1 MKKQKNPDKKINGR
15 IITIW
20 KKCPLLIL
28 TVSIFTVAGIF
39 CACSAF
45 LQKNVRPGQ
54 YLKEHLLTPCWMQII
69 AGEDAGTESAD
80 QAGSPASENSA
91 AAVYPD
97 AGGRNGKGDASSSE
111 TGRSVSDQADKG
123 SSRTNAAQII
133 GETSFTT
140 YKPVKVKSKY
150 YEDAGRIAHT
160 TVYPYQTV
168 GNDYFAD
175 AVFIGDSRMLGLHDY
190 AGWQDRADFFCDNGF
205 SVYKWAKDAE
215 AVNQKNGKTV
225 NLQKA
230 LSAKKYGKI
239 YLMVGMNDLGYG
251 TTDLYTANMQKML
264 TMLRTVQPDAI
275 IYLMGNLHMAE
286 SKNDMNSV
294 YNNVSLN
301 AKNVAMAMLADG
313 VTTFY
318 LDANPEFTDDKGFLK
333 ADMTFDGFHLYAKGY
348 KQWADFIKKHGII
361 KLK

>member
-1 MKKQKNPDKKINGR
+1 MEEVS
-15 IITIW
+15 T
-20 KKCPLLIL
+20 LIL

-39 CACSAF
+39 CAS
-45 LQKNVRPGQ
+45 RPPAE
-54 YLKEHLLTPCWMQII
+54 KCA
-69 AGEDAGTESAD
+69 AGAVSERTFADTMLDADYCRRGYRYGICRSGGES
-80 QAGSPASENSA
+80 GIGKFSCT
-91 AAVYPD
+91 AVYPD

-123 SSRTNAAQII
+123 SDRTNAAQII

-150 YEDAGRIAHT
+150 YESTGRIAHT

-190 AGWQDRADFFCDNGF
+190 AGWQDHADFFCDNGF

-264 TMLRTVQPDAI
+264 TILRSSASRMQ
-275 IYLMGNLHMAE
+275 L
-286 SKNDMNSV
+286 
-294 YNNVSLN
+294 
-301 AKNVAMAMLADG
+301 
-313 VTTFY
+313 
-318 LDANPEFTDDKGFLK
+318 FT
-333 ADMTFDGFHLYAKGY
+333 
-348 KQWADFIKKHGII
+348 
-361 KLK
+361 

>member
-1 MKKQKNPDKKINGR
+1 MKKKRNPDEKIIAG
-15 IITIW
+15 ISKIW

-28 TVSIFTVAGIF
+28 TAGIFTVAGAL
-39 CACSAF
+39 CAGSTF
-45 LQKNVRPGQ
+45 LYGNVQLHQ
-54 YLKEHLLTPCWMQII
+54 YLKEHLLKPCWMQLI

-80 QAGSPASENSA
+80 QQVDSASDHFASAVHSDAAGSSEKA
-91 AAVYPD
+91 
-97 AGGRNGKGDASSSE
+97 SSE
-111 TGRSVSDQADKG
+111 TDKSVTKQAEEA
-123 SSRTNAAQII
+123 SSRENEVQPI
-133 GETSFTT
+133 GETSFTI
-140 YKPVKVKSKY
+140 YEPVKVKSKY
-150 YEDAGRIAHT
+150 YEDAGKTAHT
-160 TVYPYQTV
+160 TTYSYKAV

-190 AGWQDRADFFCDNGF
+190 AGWQDSADFFCDNGF
-205 SVYKWAKDAE
+205 SVYKWSKDAE

-230 LSAKKYGKI
+230 LSVKKYGKI

-251 TTDLYTANMQKML
+251 TTDLYTANMKKML

-286 SKNDMNSV
+286 SKSDMNSV

-313 VTTFY
+313 VTIFY
-318 LDANPEFTDDKGFLK
+318 LDVNPEFTDEKGFLK
-333 ADMTFDGFHLYAKGY
+333 ADLTFDGFHLYAKGY
-348 KQWADFIKKHGII
+348 RQWADFIKAHGII
-361 KLK
+361 KQK